1 MERELQPFI
10 QIDFLLKRNSA
21 PTTGMLQPWGDNAM
35 HSTAVYSAESPGIK
49 THTYLPS
56 YTHNIFHLPPNTQ
69 ALPPLVPTPIC
80 LSPFS
85 SSYLHSLHLHLQA
98 VTWLPQAGGGC
109 QAANSGKP
117 YMEDH
122 PPLPNASPCKLANC
136 LKLREPP
143 KTVQRRGVCANW
155 LKSSAGC
162 SSITFHM
169 REPSVLIKPPPA
181 SPPDF
186 LFTCHATLF
195 LPSLH
200 TSRESL
206 SCSRSIESQPCGK
219 YSIDGRIESLYAICL
234 ISPCIGSLVRP
245 DVHTHHTKGVS
256 GWL

>member
-1 MERELQPFI
+1 MQPFI

-21 PTTGMLQPWGDNAM
+21 PTTRMLQPRGDNAM

-56 YTHNIFHLPPNTQ
+56 YTHNIFHLPLNTQ
-69 ALPPLVPTPIC
+69 ALPPPVPTPIC

-85 SSYLHSLHLHLQA
+85 SYLHCLHLHLQA

-181 SPPDF
+181 SPPRLPIHLSRHPIPPIPPHLQRKSVMF
-186 LFTCHATLF
+186 QVNRVSALWEIFYRRTNRVIVCHMLDIALHRVSC
-195 LPSLH
+195 PS
-200 TSRESL
+200 
-206 SCSRSIESQPCGK
+206 
-219 YSIDGRIESLYAICL
+219 
-234 ISPCIGSLVRP
+234 
-245 DVHTHHTKGVS
+245 
-256 GWL
+256 